1 MDLPAFVW
9 SGGRGGTNGI
19 RLSTGRWPPFR
30 GQLAAAHGEFRAVH
44 SGRYGQWTRYLRAD
58 SQRQT
63 SDNSVQALQLCQ
75 SVAERAEVGGLLE
88 MPTNGAV
95 LGDCTWPECR
105 TIRGALCAALISNVK

>member
-1 MDLPAFVW
+1 MG
-9 SGGRGGTNGI
+9 SGSQPGGGHPFGVSSPLRTENSARFI
-19 RLSTGRWPPFR
+19 RVVT
-30 GQLAAAHGEFRAVH
+30 A
-44 SGRYGQWTRYLRAD
+44 SGPRYLRAD

-105 TIRGALCAALISNVK
+105 TIRGCSLRGLDQ